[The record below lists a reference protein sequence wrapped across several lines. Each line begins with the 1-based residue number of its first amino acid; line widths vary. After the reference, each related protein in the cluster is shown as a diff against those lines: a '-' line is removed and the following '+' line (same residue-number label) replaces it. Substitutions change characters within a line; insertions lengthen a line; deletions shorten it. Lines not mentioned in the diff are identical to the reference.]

1 MKMTRL
7 SRACA
12 VLSATLV
19 LAACSHGEENLSSQ
33 LAPGTAA
40 LPVLS
45 ADEAGNFTQNAYLAF
60 GGPSVQKQQQGWTPI
75 LASTEGASNIYV
87 VGPQK
92 GTDGAQYTS
101 VQQAINAAMKDHNH
115 GEREYIKVL
124 PGTYNGAVYIP
135 AGAPPISLFGA
146 GTTAD
151 QVVLQ
156 QGLEASTAPADYRK
170 AVNSSGQFL
179 PGDRAWYMFSVCG
192 NPQNQTIGANC
203 SATVWAQS
211 NGLQLQNL
219 TVANSVQDAVDAGE
233 HPAVAL
239 RVDGDQALL
248 ENVHVLGRENTL
260 LLTTSDVNNKPVTSR
275 YSRVYVHNS
284 LIEGDVDYVTGAAN
298 AVFDHVE
305 FHTVSSRGVKQA
317 SVFAPATPANVP
329 YGFLVIN
336 SSLTGDKG
344 FNGEGAAQKAL
355 LGRSADMGVAE
366 GGYAPGQTP
375 NGQLV
380 IRDSQIDGSYNL
392 QQPWGNA
399 AYSQRP
405 FNGNVAAN
413 RDLNDAGFNRL
424 WQFNNTVSVAQ

>member
-1 MKMTRL
+1 MKITPL

-12 VLSATLV
+12 VLSASLV
-19 LAACSHGEENLSSQ
+19 LAACSHSEENLSTQ
-33 LAPGTAA
+33 VAPGTAA

-45 ADEAGNFTQNAYLAF
+45 ADEASNFTKNAYLAF
-60 GGPSVQKQQQGWTPI
+60 GGPSVQTQQQGWTPVV
-75 LASTEGASNIYV
+75 ANTDNVSNAYV

-92 GTDGAQYTS
+92 GTDGAQFTT

-115 GEREYIKVL
+115 GEREYIKIL
-124 PGTYNGAVYIP
+124 PGTYTGTIYIP

-146 GTTAD
+146 GTSPD

-156 QGLEASTAPADYRK
+156 QGLEAGLAPADYRK
-170 AVNSSGQFL
+170 AVNANGEFL
-179 PGDRAWYMFSVCG
+179 PGDRAWYMFSLCG
-192 NPQNQTIGANC
+192 NQQAATLGADC
-203 SATVWAQS
+203 SATLWAQS
-211 NGLQLQNL
+211 RGLQLQNL
-219 TVANSVQDAVDAGE
+219 TVANSLLDTTDAGE

-239 RVDGDQALL
+239 RVDGDQTLL

-260 LLTTSDVNNKPVTSR
+260 LVNTSDVSNKPVTNR

-284 LIEGDVDYVTGAAN
+284 LIEGDVDYVTGMAN

-317 SVFAPATPANVP
+317 SVFAPITPANAP
-329 YGFLVIN
+329 YGYLVID

-344 FNGEGAAQKAL
+344 FSGEGASQKAL
-355 LGRSADMGVAE
+355 LGRSADLGAAE

-380 IRDSQIDGSYNL
+380 IRDSQIDASYNL

-405 FNGNVAAN
+405 FNGNIAPN
-413 RDLNDAGFNRL
+413 RDLNDTGFNRL
-424 WQFNNTVSVAQ
+424 WLYNNTAAGLK